1 MDGESAV
8 TSVLQSP
15 LMRTF
20 TALACSLLVSFLIAQ
35 PKMPA
40 TTRADIARLEAFAE
54 MEPDAR
60 KLTELAQGVHPV
72 ALVHGR
78 CMVGF
83 LAKEDEGF
91 DPTDAA
97 SAHITIGARVGGIV
111 SIRVDAYHLE
121 DALAI
126 PGISYLELAGQ
137 ARPDMDKVLWTT
149 RADSVHRGINLP
161 MPYTGRDVLIGICD
175 WGFDYTHPDLYDTLL
190 MQTRI
195 RAAWDQYKQ
204 VGPSPAG
211 FPYGTEYSNPAE
223 LMAAGSD
230 TANIYSYHYHGTHV
244 AGITGGSGAGTPY
257 RGVAFESQFLLATWL
272 IDAAAVIDCYAWMK
286 QIADADQK
294 RLVINQSW
302 GLHHIGT
309 LDGNSLLSQAIDAL
323 SAQGVV
329 FVNSAGN
336 NGDVQFHLKKA
347 FTGDTLRSRI
357 QFYNYAANANMWG
370 QSISLW
376 GETGQAFSAGFL
388 VTNNSNQ
395 VQAESPWYS
404 TATQQPYFDSLIV
417 VGTDTVFFNLT
428 ADAAHPLNGRP
439 HFRLRVKNRSAYLK
453 VVLKTTATS
462 GTVHGWNVTEL
473 VTNVGN
479 WGQAFQASVAGWAAG
494 DTQYG
499 ISEPATTESLI
510 SVAAFSSEYLLSN
523 GSVQGGTIASFSSFG
538 PTLDERVKPDIAA
551 PGMSVSSAIS
561 SFTDASYNPNQTI
574 TFQGQPYAFARLS
587 GTSMSSPVVAG
598 IAALLLDADPTLTPA
613 QVKQA
618 IMSTARTDV
627 HTGVIPAGGS
637 LRWGMGKVNAYR
649 SITEA
654 LGIVSVE
661 ERSAEGFSIWPNPTD
676 GEVMIRQSATGAM
689 RIRVLD
695 ATGRMVLDRRGAG
708 DLLRIDLQDAAPGA
722 YTVEI
727 SSASERLFARLV
739 KR

>member
-97 SAHITIGARVGGIV
+97 SAHVTIGARVGGIV
-111 SIRVDAYHLE
+111 SIRIDAYHLE
-121 DALAI
+121 EALAI

-329 FVNSAGN
+329 FV
-336 NGDVQFHLKKA
+336 L
-347 FTGDTLRSRI
+347 
-357 QFYNYAANANMWG
+357 
-370 QSISLW
+370 
-376 GETGQAFSAGFL
+376 
-388 VTNNSNQ
+388 
-395 VQAESPWYS
+395 
-404 TATQQPYFDSLIV
+404 SLI
-417 VGTDTVFFNLT
+417 
-428 ADAAHPLNGRP
+428 H
-439 HFRLRVKNRSAYLK
+439 
-453 VVLKTTATS
+453 
-462 GTVHGWNVTEL
+462 
-473 VTNVGN
+473 
-479 WGQAFQASVAGWAAG
+479 
-494 DTQYG
+494 
-499 ISEPATTESLI
+499 I
-510 SVAAFSSEYLLSN
+510 
-523 GSVQGGTIASFSSFG
+523 
-538 PTLDERVKPDIAA
+538 
-551 PGMSVSSAIS
+551 
-561 SFTDASYNPNQTI
+561 
-574 TFQGQPYAFARLS
+574 
-587 GTSMSSPVVAG
+587 
-598 IAALLLDADPTLTPA
+598 
-613 QVKQA
+613 
-618 IMSTARTDV
+618 
-627 HTGVIPAGGS
+627 
-637 LRWGMGKVNAYR
+637 
-649 SITEA
+649 
-654 LGIVSVE
+654 
-661 ERSAEGFSIWPNPTD
+661 
-676 GEVMIRQSATGAM
+676 
-689 RIRVLD
+689 
-695 ATGRMVLDRRGAG
+695 
-708 DLLRIDLQDAAPGA
+708 
-722 YTVEI
+722 
-727 SSASERLFARLV
+727 
-739 KR
+739 

>member
-1 MDGESAV
+1 
-8 TSVLQSP
+8 
-15 LMRTF
+15 MRTF

-40 TTRADIARLEAFAE
+40 TTRADIALLKALTEK
-54 MEPDAR
+54 EPDAR

-83 LAKEDEGF
+83 LAKEDAGF

-97 SAHITIGARVGGIV
+97 SAHVTIGARVGGIV

-121 DALAI
+121 DALSI

-190 MQTRI
+190 TQSRI

-204 VGPSPAG
+204 SGPSPTG
-211 FPYGTEYSNPAE
+211 FPYGTEYGSAAE

-244 AGITGGSGAGTPY
+244 AGIAGGSGAGTPY

-272 IDAAAVIDCYAWMK
+272 IDAAAVMDCYAWMK

-357 QFYNYAANANMWG
+357 QFYNYTANANMWG

-376 GETGQAFSAGFL
+376 GEAGQAFSAGFL

-395 VQAESPWYS
+395 VQAESPWYY

-453 VVLKTTATS
+453 VVLKATATS
-462 GTVHGWNVTEL
+462 GTVHAWNVTEL
-473 VTNVGN
+473 VTDVGN
-479 WGQAFQASVAGWAAG
+479 WGQAFQASMAGWAAG

-574 TFQGQPYAFARLS
+574 TFQGQPYTFARLS

-613 QVKQA
+613 QVKDV
-618 IMSTARTDV
+618 IKSTARTDV

-649 SITEA
+649 AITEA
-654 LGIVSVE
+654 LGVVAVPGLGALEI
-661 ERSAEGFSIWPNPTD
+661 GIWPNPASS
-676 GEVMIRQSATGAM
+676 ELFVAWPFVAARA
-689 RIRVLD
+689 RISI
-695 ATGRMVLDRRGAG
+695 A
-708 DLLRIDLQDAAPGA
+708 DAAGRLVLEQGA
-722 YTVEI
+722 V
-727 SSASERLFARLV
+727 SASMLLVDVSALARGSYMLTVQADDARTLAPFV
-739 KR
+739 KH

>member
-1 MDGESAV
+1 
-8 TSVLQSP
+8 
-15 LMRTF
+15 MRCL
-20 TALACSLLVSFLIAQ
+20 TAFACSILATASVAQ

-40 TTRADIARLEAFAE
+40 TTRADIALLKALAYK
-54 MEPDAR
+54 EPDAR
-60 KLTELAQGVHPV
+60 KLTDLTQGVHPT

-83 LAKEDEGF
+83 LAQVDDGF
-91 DPTDAA
+91 EPSLGANA
-97 SAHITIGARVGGIV
+97 NVSIGARIGNIA
-111 SIRVDAYHLE
+111 SIRVDAYHLDE
-121 DALAI
+121 AEAI
-126 PGISYLELAGQ
+126 PGVRYMELAGK

-190 MQTRI
+190 TQTRI

-204 VGPSPAG
+204 SGPAPAG
-211 FPYGTEYSNPAE
+211 FPYGTEYSAPSE
-223 LMAAGSD
+223 LLAAGSD

-323 SAQGVV
+323 SGQGVV

-336 NGDVQFHLKKA
+336 NGDVQFHLKKT

-376 GETGQAFSAGFL
+376 GEAGQPFSAGFFI
-388 VTNNSNQ
+388 TNNSNQ
-395 VQAESPWYS
+395 VQAESPWYH

-439 HFRLRVKNRSAYLK
+439 HFRLRVKNRSAFLK
-453 VVLKTTATS
+453 VALKATAPS
-462 GTVHGWNVTEL
+462 GTVHAWNVTEL
-473 VTNVGN
+473 VTDVGN
-479 WGQAFQASVAGWAAG
+479 WGQAFQASVAGWTAG

-551 PGMSVSSAIS
+551 PGMSVASAIS
-561 SFTDASYNPNQTI
+561 SFTNASYNPNQTI
-574 TFQGQPYAFARLS
+574 TFQGQPYTFARLS

-613 QVKQA
+613 EVKEA
-618 IMSTARTDV
+618 IKSTARTDV
-627 HTGVIPAGGS
+627 HTGVILSGGS

-649 SITEA
+649 AITEA
-654 LGIVSVE
+654 LGIVGVD
-661 ERSAEGFSIWPNPTD
+661 ERSAQGFSIWPNPTD
-676 GEVMIRQSATGAM
+676 GEAMIRVNATGAM
-689 RIRVLD
+689 RFRVLD
-695 ATGRMVLDRRGAG
+695 ATGRVVLDERGMG
-708 DLLRIDLQDAAPGA
+708 DLLLIDLKDAAPGA
-722 YTVEI
+722 YTVEL
-727 SSASERLFARLV
+727 SSAVERLFARLV